1 MRTNGKEPVVL
12 LALNFET
19 EEQDIQALLDVGVP
33 RSAIQPGRGCYAGKR
48 ELCYAVSIE
57 HFTPH
62 VKALLTACSQN
73 SVLFLDNQYNAW
85 LAPAERDF
93 SSYSEGRADLRP
105 TFIGEFKQI
114 AETQAAQK
122 QAWTE
127 FGGKYYYAG

>member
-19 EEQDIQALLDVGVP
+19 EEQDVQALLDCGVP
-33 RSAIQPGRGCYAGKR
+33 RNAIQPGRGYYNNKK

-62 VKALLTACSQN
+62 VKALLTACHQE

-85 LAPAERDF
+85 LSQASKDYAG
-93 SSYSEGRADLRP
+93 YSEPNADKRP

-114 AETQAAQK
+114 SVTQAAQK